1 MLLFVYNFRTQ
12 EILSLEYP
20 ICKVIAQIVYLLD
33 TNHLYDDFIHIKYN
47 MQELQSQLIECVI
60 NYICLD

>member
-20 ICKVIAQIVYLLD
+20 VSKVIAQIVYLHD
-33 TNHLYDDFIHIKYN
+33 TNHLYDDFTHIKYN
-47 MQELQSQLIECVI
+47 MKELQSQLIECVI